1 MIIIIMVRNIFF
13 YSDFIY
19 IYIYIYIDRERERER
34 AREKLSACMTMMYPH
49 TLFSRSTKLKILP

>member
-13 YSDFIY
+13 YRDFIY
-19 IYIYIYIDRERERER
+19 IYIYIERERERER
-34 AREKLSACMTMMYPH
+34 EREKLSACMTMMYPH

>member
-19 IYIYIYIDRERERER
+19 IYIYIERERERER
-34 AREKLSACMTMMYPH
+34 EREKLSACMTMMYPH